1 MPDYTLTDTV
11 TGETISVTGD
21 SPPTPQDAEELF
33 QAYYERERTA
43 AGQALETA
51 KGVGRG
57 FANAFLSAG
66 EGLAELADAGTNA
79 IGLEDLIDSGEE
91 NDLVRAA
98 REGRAAIEESMGA
111 DAAYRDQWL
120 TKFGEG
126 VGSFASFFT
135 PTAAVRLA
143 GLAGKGIQASRAVQA
158 AELGAA
164 GTLAAGTGAGDQAQ
178 RIQAARDAGLDVSE
192 GQEDA
197 AIVGGTMVGLSELAT
212 PVRLLRRLRGL
223 EAGDQLPSGISQRL
237 RSALMSGTV
246 EGVQEVTASLLQ
258 DAVEKGVYN
267 EALEIGGGNLM
278 DDFTVGGAIGAG
290 ADLVLNAVA
299 GRRNKDAFKSSE
311 EAERKKREDLED
323 AQNQRQAN
331 LPKDLAEQARIDA
344 QSNLDVKAAAEARR
358 QAAGAEVDP
367 AQIAPPTG
375 RALTTKLKTPARIVN
390 ISDASGQTFQAEEKT
405 RIRNKGKP
413 TEQVTT
419 FVEVPGGGEVIT
431 SVNGVPQQTGL
442 QITTVAE
449 PTAGIQRRYP
459 KQPMLAYAQ
468 QIRQTMGDSFPSADN
483 SFTVNLP
490 QEFGGALGDT
500 TQLDETGGP
509 VFTVQDSSGQQFGI
523 PLNNSEDAFA
533 LAGFLND
540 EIINDN
546 VFSAGDAVISTSPEA
561 YDTDQAST
569 LQAYNFAVNHP
580 DSNTYTSVAV
590 DSAAETTQDRGF
602 DEVAD
607 VKTLV
612 ENRVGPSKMTA
623 SQRINAKRLRKGLP
637 VTNNFTIEEVR
648 SVLKEDQLYNLTDTR
663 VNGLPE
669 TETYNA
675 DLSKAGNPIIRSSA
689 GEVLQGRPL
698 TVLEKDAEIKA
709 NPKKKPPKLVKFK
722 TEADARVYANQLNNA
737 TGKAAVEKGVMR
749 NVDGNFQE
757 MQSLLEAKNITSK
770 VGSPEVKYLASR
782 ILGKKTIKSIN
793 DLSVAEARLL
803 YQRLRS
809 LPRFDKP
816 TKLPTFKLPKY
827 TGAQFRAAVQT
838 LQENPNAG
846 ELALADA
853 TGINIATKSGAES
866 MQELRK
872 DIAKQGVK
880 PVAPVETVVEQ
891 QQETLALPA
900 PSVDVDRLRSAIK
913 KVMTG
918 FGLKDVGLS
927 LDYAL
932 RTAVKDPLG
941 NLVYG
946 IRPRQGGDIDADV
959 IGGEAALARE
969 AKYQLVRSDQADPED
984 RAEAYYDPRINTIF
998 LSIDKAMQ
1006 GKTLTDAQVEAELLA
1021 LLDHEMIHAM
1031 RKLDLFTNKE
1041 WNLLSRAASKK
1052 IHPTKDRDGNPQT
1065 FLKWAQNNYNDL
1077 SPVDQVEESVAELV
1091 RRAREDSKLL
1101 QGKPRSLVERIA
1113 RFFRNMVS
1121 ALRGEQFN
1129 TFSEVIGGIGSGT
1142 IGGRQRGEIRTFA
1155 QTEKAASRTLAK
1167 PPPGTVITTGEEA
1180 ERDAAMQGQSVPDF
1194 SRRAVGAPQTE
1205 VRPEVADAY
1214 SKLQSGEFTRQQY
1227 DSVVLGTIEPY
1238 DFVPEPATTEE
1249 MFEALAVQSQKDKIN
1264 AEVPDGSRV
1273 GLRLDINA
1281 YKNFGTWVPTIH
1293 DQKGKSIS
1301 HMATASIKNADFTML
1316 RERAGRDP
1324 KNLQE
1329 DARSVME
1336 GKNKFPFAQIMGDF
1350 VNRDPEQTASLAEEF
1365 INSPDWVQ
1373 VGFDP
1378 RRHSY
1383 FYDRKTGEPVT
1394 FAEEVIQ
1401 VGPLVLAKNAT
1412 KNVLPSGEQFE
1423 TLFSRRAPTEAEM
1436 GINVR
1441 TDGDTN
1447 YAELI
1452 VSGQKK
1458 YETRDKDSLRPYV
1471 GKRIGIVETGSG
1483 PAKLV
1488 GYATVGEPIEVGEVE
1503 FADSR
1508 DQHLVP
1514 EGSKFDIKSGQS
1526 KFLYEMIDPEQLAQP
1541 IDASGTKG
1549 IVARNIS
1556 NLGGDNVRP
1565 QRGRDGRGRDQARSV
1580 APTEDQGASRTPL
1593 EGAPIRAGATGPD
1606 PAINAAAERYAETYG
1621 IPLARQSE
1629 YVRVDPERATRIAQA
1644 YEEMADDPTDPNVR
1658 DAYEDLARQT
1668 RNQYDALIDEGFE
1681 FDFYDSDTDPYD
1693 GNPYN
1698 AMRDL
1703 RSNKRMSVYGTYDGY
1718 GTLDDFYNDIGDP
1731 NRVMLRDTGLRWKD
1745 QLGREQIVTNNDLFR
1760 AVHDAFGHGIEGAGF
1775 RARGEENAW
1784 QAHAKL
1790 FTGPALQALTS
1801 ETRGQNSWLN
1811 YGPYGEQNQ
1820 GAGVLDTVFAD
1831 QKMGLMPEWTSRE
1844 GRDGFEE
1851 SPMFSRRAAEQGG
1864 IEGNVSTRYPT
1875 AARSKEDPLEDLL
1888 VNDYETFL
1896 ADGKVF
1902 GKNMEL
1908 IKDANLYPILQKSKD
1923 LRSDKQKAEA
1933 FVELV
1938 KNNLLNI
1945 YDRVPADT
1953 RNNSKVWYKG
1963 ANALVRR
1970 FAERHNLTMQQ
1981 AAAVAA
1987 NLSPQKDWYQNASL
2001 AERTID
2007 TFFDHAG
2014 QPFTPEMK
2022 ARAEEI
2028 FFHDGISAKGQARN
2042 REMLNLI
2049 GSSSLDQVLDK
2060 FNEPGQGEQLGAMWI
2075 RTFDQTYNDPSY
2087 RIVSP
2092 DGRLLDYA
2100 KNSDGSNSKVAWGSL
2115 TEIAKSI
2122 KALRET
2128 DIDTISASLGSAN
2141 KVRNFYNNIFDP
2153 DSDLGYVTID
2163 THAVAAGLL
2172 KPLGGSA
2179 FEVSH
2184 NFGTKGSSSSI
2195 TGLNGVYSI
2204 YEEAYRR
2211 AAKERGVLPREM
2223 QSITWEAV
2231 RGLFRPE
2238 YKSQNSNVEVVDNIW
2253 KQYNKK
2259 QITLDQAREAI
2270 YEHAGQIK
2278 PPDWERSDGGIPE
2291 GDQAATYERKL
2302 SDGGVP
2308 RPRPDSASRRRGRG
2322 DAAREVQ
2329 TEDVGLPFNLLDK
2342 YKRREVIGQS
2352 EVDRVVADNLQIAEN
2367 RPAGTVPRFNPGADR
2382 YAQAVA
2388 ADPDKGQEL
2397 SDSEMPAFS
2406 RSNAPE
2412 INPAAQAAIDN
2423 VVADLPTNTP
2433 GQTYLNVLDQ
2443 GPIAKWL
2450 TKAKQAA
2457 VNRYAQLENYQGML
2471 GNLLADSSS
2480 LAAALMADRSNAITA
2495 AALQYG
2501 VPVYTGGMTKIADFN
2516 HTNSRGETKKIRGL
2530 IDLMSMLYT
2539 KEHGSLEQMAQAYS
2553 IAKRSERLRAKGI
2566 AVPGTPADHAANI
2579 ATAESFLDENGNSI
2593 IKDWYDAWQDYN
2605 GYTVQFLKDT
2615 GVVDAETAEMW
2626 QDQSD
2631 YVPFYRQVEG
2641 ADTPNAPNIFGGLT
2655 ASADLKAIKGS
2666 EKEVNVPLLEAISMN
2681 LNAAISMGMK
2691 NVAQQ
2696 RIVRDMRNIGLA
2708 REVKPGQNTTGEAVV
2723 TFKVNGNR
2731 RKFIVD
2737 DPLIYESLTVEP
2749 AGGVEREVSKILGF
2763 PSRFLRE
2770 MVTREPGFV
2779 IANMLRDS
2787 LSAFVTS
2794 GSSFVPIADTIAGY
2808 AEGMEKLE
2816 RTGVVGGYDYKNDPE
2831 NIGEYAG
2838 KILQKRNKNV
2848 DQRGLL
2854 SKFFIGGWD
2863 LLGQA
2868 TTRSDAATRNAVY
2881 NDVLARTG
2889 NEAEASYQA
2898 MEVLN
2903 FGRRGSSPVMRLVTA
2918 TIPFLNAR
2926 IQGLDVLARAGTGK
2940 SSANR
2945 DLSRS
2950 QAAMSFIAR
2959 GSLIA
2964 ASTAIYYTMVSDDEQ
2979 YKEQTE
2985 EIKDNYWLIPTP
2997 SGVPVRI
3004 PIPFE
3009 VGLIFKTL
3017 PERIIDSYNEGT
3029 TAREAQQSIGRA
3041 VFGTLG
3047 VQPPQAVTPIM
3058 EAYMNY
3064 DLYTGRPVTPVFI
3077 DSSLPPELQE
3087 LASTTEVAKNMAKVL
3102 GISPIKLDHLMK
3114 GYGGTIGS
3122 YILGMADYG
3131 LRDSFL
3137 QGDNRAVLAGTDV
3150 SQYPIIRRFF
3160 ASEFGGG
3167 NKEDFYEMWD
3177 YIKRTENAAKLLQD
3191 QGRFDELESFLV
3203 NKKQFIGL
3211 RKQLQPTASA
3221 LADLRKQ
3228 RRTLLKSD
3236 LTADQK
3242 QEQMRFINTQEQYY
3256 LSIVPQLE
3264 RYIELPTATETI
3276 ANRISNLF

>member
-43 AGQALETA
+43 SGQAFETA

-79 IGLEDLIDSGEE
+79 VGLEDLIDSGEE

-158 AELGAA
+158 GELGAA
-164 GTLAAGTGAGDQAQ
+164 GILAAGTGAGDQAQ

-267 EALEIGGGNLM
+267 EALEVGGGNLM
-278 DDFTVGGAIGAG
+278 DDFTVGGAVGAG

-358 QAAGAEVDP
+358 QAAGAEIDP

-500 TQLDETGGP
+500 TQLDETGAP

-569 LQAYNFAVNHP
+569 LQSYNFAVNHP

-669 TETYNA
+669 TETYKA

-782 ILGKKTIKSIN
+782 ILGKKTIKSVN

-827 TGAQFRAAVQT
+827 TGAQFRAAVQA
-838 LQENPNAG
+838 LQESPDAG
-846 ELALADA
+846 EIVLANA

-872 DIAKQGVK
+872 DIAKQGVE
-880 PVAPVETVVEQ
+880 PVAPVESVVEQ

-932 RTAVKDPLG
+932 RTAVKDPDG

-969 AKYQLVRSDQADPED
+969 AKTQLVRSDQADPED

-1052 IHPTKDRDGNPQT
+1052 IHPTKDRDGKPQT
-1065 FLKWAQNNYNDL
+1065 FLKWAQNNYDDL
-1077 SPVDQVEESVAELV
+1077 SPVDQAEESVAELV

-1155 QTEKAASRTLAK
+1155 QTEKVVSRTLAK

-1180 ERDAAMQGQSVPDF
+1180 ERAAQAGQTIADFEESEIADNAQDVKAAEEVNF
-1194 SRRAVGAPQTE
+1194 SRRPKPMKEPVNVVKAYKLFNYKDGQIYPLFVEGATPIPTGEWIKATDPRTE
-1205 VRPEVADAY
+1205 GAKGFFMGANG
-1214 SKLQSGEFTRQQY
+1214 K
-1227 DSVVLGTIEPY
+1227 PY
-1238 DFVPEPATTEE
+1238 VKATTGGRVNVSPEE
-1249 MFEALAVQSQKDKIN
+1249 AQRLADLGVIKNPDVKAIQGVAFRPGFHSGDLPMAPHIGGKTSKKLSRPDFRKDDQVWAEIEVPADFDWQTIANANARTKANGELDVTTADITDQMPENGYYRYKTNPNMFENWMISGGIKVTKILTDK
-1264 AEVPDGSRV
+1264 ESR
-1273 GLRLDINA
+1273 A
-1281 YKNFGTWVPTIH
+1281 
-1293 DQKGKSIS
+1293 IS
-1301 HMATASIKNADFTML
+1301 EA
-1316 RERAGRDP
+1316 AGVSD
-1324 KNLQE
+1324 L
-1329 DARSVME
+1329 
-1336 GKNKFPFAQIMGDF
+1336 
-1350 VNRDPEQTASLAEEF
+1350 
-1365 INSPDWVQ
+1365 
-1373 VGFDP
+1373 P
-1378 RRHSY
+1378 RREGY
-1383 FYDRKTGEPVT
+1383 VDPVERDFGESP
-1394 FAEEVIQ
+1394 A
-1401 VGPLVLAKNAT
+1401 
-1412 KNVLPSGEQFE
+1412 
-1423 TLFSRRAPTEAEM
+1423 FS
-1436 GINVR
+1436 
-1441 TDGDTN
+1441 
-1447 YAELI
+1447 
-1452 VSGQKK
+1452 
-1458 YETRDKDSLRPYV
+1458 
-1471 GKRIGIVETGSG
+1471 
-1483 PAKLV
+1483 
-1488 GYATVGEPIEVGEVE
+1488 
-1503 FADSR
+1503 
-1508 DQHLVP
+1508 
-1514 EGSKFDIKSGQS
+1514 
-1526 KFLYEMIDPEQLAQP
+1526 
-1541 IDASGTKG
+1541 
-1549 IVARNIS
+1549 RNIS
-1556 NLGGDNVRP
+1556 SLGGDNVRS
-1565 QRGRDGRGRDQARSV
+1565 QRGRDGRGRDQARGV

-1606 PAINAAAERYAETYG
+1606 PAVNAAAERYAETYG

-1703 RSNKRMSVYGTYDGY
+1703 RGNKRMSVYGTYDGY

-1745 QLGREQIVTNNDLFR
+1745 QLGRKQIVTNNDLFR

-2042 REMLNLI
+2042 REMLTLI

-2075 RTFDQTYNDPSY
+2075 RTFDQTYNDSSY

-2128 DIDTISASLGSAN
+2128 DIDAISASLGSAN

-2211 AAKERGVLPREM
+2211 AANERGVLPREM

-2238 YKSQNSNVEVVDNIW
+2238 YKSQNSNVEVVDSIW

-2322 DAAREVQ
+2322 DAARPIP

-2342 YKRREVIGQS
+2342 YKRKEVIGQS

-2367 RPAGTVPRFNPGADR
+2367 RPAGTVPRFNPGADP

-2406 RSNAPE
+2406 RSNSPQV
-2412 INPAAQAAIDN
+2412 NPAAQAAIDN

-2480 LAAALMADRSNAITA
+2480 LAAALNADRANAITA

-2516 HTNSRGETKKIRGL
+2516 HINSRGETRKIGGL

-2593 IKDWYDAWQDYN
+2593 VKDWYDAWQDYN

-2731 RKFIVD
+2731 RKFIID

-2794 GSSFVPIADTIAGY
+2794 GSSFVPIVDTVFGY

-2838 KILQKRNKNV
+2838 KILQTRNKNV

-2854 SKFFIGGWD
+2854 SKLFIGGWD
-2863 LLGQA
+2863 FLGQA

-2985 EIKDNYWLIPTP
+2985 EVKDNYWLIPTP

-3047 VQPPQAVTPIM
+3047 VQPPQAITPIM

-3122 YILGMADYG
+3122 YFLGAVDYG
-3131 LRDSFL
+3131 LRGTTL

-3150 SQYPIIRRFF
+3150 SQYPVIRRFF

-3276 ANRISNLF
+3276 ANRISNLL

>member
-43 AGQALETA
+43 SGQAFETA

-79 IGLEDLIDSGEE
+79 VGLEDLIDSGEE

-158 AELGAA
+158 GELGAA
-164 GTLAAGTGAGDQAQ
+164 GILAAGTGAGDQAQ

-267 EALEIGGGNLM
+267 EALEVGGGNLM
-278 DDFTVGGAIGAG
+278 DDFTVGGAVGAG

-299 GRRNKDAFKSSE
+299 GRRNNEAFKSSE
-311 EAERKKREDLED
+311 QAERKKREDLED
-323 AQNQRQAN
+323 AQSQRQAN

-358 QAAGAEVDP
+358 QAAGADVDP

-375 RALTTKLKTPARIVN
+375 TALTTKLKTPARIVN

-500 TQLDETGGP
+500 TQLDEAGAP

-569 LQAYNFAVNHP
+569 LQSYNFAVNHP

-669 TETYNA
+669 TETYKA
-675 DLSKAGNPIIRSSA
+675 DLSKAGNPIVRSSA

-782 ILGKKTIKSIN
+782 ILGKKTIKSVN
-793 DLSVAEARLL
+793 DLSVAESRLL

-827 TGAQFRAAVQT
+827 TGAQFRAAVQA
-838 LQENPNAG
+838 LQESPDAG
-846 ELALADA
+846 EIVLANA

-872 DIAKQGVK
+872 DIAKQGVE

-969 AKYQLVRSDQADPED
+969 AKTQLVRDDQADPED

-1052 IHPTKDRDGNPQT
+1052 IHPTKDRDGKPQT
-1065 FLKWAQNNYNDL
+1065 FLKWAQNNYDDL

-1142 IGGRQRGEIRTFA
+1142 IGGRQRGEIRTFD
-1155 QTEKAASRTLAK
+1155 QTEKAVSRTLAK

-1180 ERDAAMQGQSVPDF
+1180 ERAAQAGQTIADFEEGEVVSFARKPKENKLNEFESEETIDTEPVQPPQKTIKAYKLFRIKGGDTSKLYPLFVNANTPVETGQWIAAEVGPLTDKGKVKSKIGQLAFRPGWHAGDLPQATHIGEGGTPGKPEFRPKDQVWAEVEFPADINWQEEANKRAKRNKQGEIIARTAQITDTIPEGGFYRYKTNPNMTGNWLIGGSMKVNRVLGDSEVAAIDQAAGVSDLPRRFPDESPVAFSRGPLTPMGEAERLGMTNTDLLPTSEELEQMKNNTYKPEKKRTLADAAQLLQDRWEAATGRTEPFEYTEENIGILSDMLATEAIVALEKDGNAIGWYDRKIKAAKEVMKTVEPRIMQSPETEAVFDFVLAVTSNGQAVVDNFAMATEMFRFYMDKGRLPSNKKEFDKGGERNNAMLEAFSFHNAYEKSGQNMRVADFLDADFTVNELKDMAKSFNDEVGFDAITVPGAEGVDVQVKGSYILGPKIGQGFYQNIRGNYDPLTMDIWWMRMWNRAVGRPFAAPPDLAKARSELIPMIDKVGGLPRTIIKDALDGSDQPYKEIIQDPYLFDEFIKSVERRYQRYFKDYKKEYGVNHVKPEIFKKTGTFVKNLKKQLQATPKSGSERQYMREVTAAARERLSEAGYDITTADFQALMWYPEKQLFRALGVQPGRGSDNDYLDAAEILAEKEGVPRGQVEKALRDADRRRAVDGEPSARRQDGSVRQEDSGFDAEESPAF
-1194 SRRAVGAPQTE
+1194 SRR
-1205 VRPEVADAY
+1205 
-1214 SKLQSGEFTRQQY
+1214 
-1227 DSVVLGTIEPY
+1227 
-1238 DFVPEPATTEE
+1238 
-1249 MFEALAVQSQKDKIN
+1249 
-1264 AEVPDGSRV
+1264 
-1273 GLRLDINA
+1273 
-1281 YKNFGTWVPTIH
+1281 
-1293 DQKGKSIS
+1293 
-1301 HMATASIKNADFTML
+1301 
-1316 RERAGRDP
+1316 P
-1324 KNLQE
+1324 K
-1329 DARSVME
+1329 
-1336 GKNKFPFAQIMGDF
+1336 
-1350 VNRDPEQTASLAEEF
+1350 
-1365 INSPDWVQ
+1365 
-1373 VGFDP
+1373 
-1378 RRHSY
+1378 
-1383 FYDRKTGEPVT
+1383 
-1394 FAEEVIQ
+1394 
-1401 VGPLVLAKNAT
+1401 
-1412 KNVLPSGEQFE
+1412 
-1423 TLFSRRAPTEAEM
+1423 
-1436 GINVR
+1436 
-1441 TDGDTN
+1441 
-1447 YAELI
+1447 
-1452 VSGQKK
+1452 
-1458 YETRDKDSLRPYV
+1458 
-1471 GKRIGIVETGSG
+1471 
-1483 PAKLV
+1483 
-1488 GYATVGEPIEVGEVE
+1488 
-1503 FADSR
+1503 
-1508 DQHLVP
+1508 
-1514 EGSKFDIKSGQS
+1514 
-1526 KFLYEMIDPEQLAQP
+1526 
-1541 IDASGTKG
+1541 
-1549 IVARNIS
+1549 
-1556 NLGGDNVRP
+1556 
-1565 QRGRDGRGRDQARSV
+1565 
-1580 APTEDQGASRTPL
+1580 
-1593 EGAPIRAGATGPD
+1593 
-1606 PAINAAAERYAETYG
+1606 
-1621 IPLARQSE
+1621 
-1629 YVRVDPERATRIAQA
+1629 
-1644 YEEMADDPTDPNVR
+1644 
-1658 DAYEDLARQT
+1658 DLA
-1668 RNQYDALIDEGFE
+1668 
-1681 FDFYDSDTDPYD
+1681 
-1693 GNPYN
+1693 
-1698 AMRDL
+1698 
-1703 RSNKRMSVYGTYDGY
+1703 
-1718 GTLDDFYNDIGDP
+1718 
-1731 NRVMLRDTGLRWKD
+1731 
-1745 QLGREQIVTNNDLFR
+1745 
-1760 AVHDAFGHGIEGAGF
+1760 
-1775 RARGEENAW
+1775 
-1784 QAHAKL
+1784 
-1790 FTGPALQALTS
+1790 S
-1801 ETRGQNSWLN
+1801 ES
-1811 YGPYGEQNQ
+1811 
-1820 GAGVLDTVFAD
+1820 
-1831 QKMGLMPEWTSRE
+1831 
-1844 GRDGFEE
+1844 
-1851 SPMFSRRAAEQGG
+1851 
-1864 IEGNVSTRYPT
+1864 
-1875 AARSKEDPLEDLL
+1875 
-1888 VNDYETFL
+1888 
-1896 ADGKVF
+1896 
-1902 GKNMEL
+1902 
-1908 IKDANLYPILQKSKD
+1908 
-1923 LRSDKQKAEA
+1923 
-1933 FVELV
+1933 
-1938 KNNLLNI
+1938 
-1945 YDRVPADT
+1945 
-1953 RNNSKVWYKG
+1953 
-1963 ANALVRR
+1963 
-1970 FAERHNLTMQQ
+1970 
-1981 AAAVAA
+1981 
-1987 NLSPQKDWYQNASL
+1987 
-2001 AERTID
+2001 
-2007 TFFDHAG
+2007 
-2014 QPFTPEMK
+2014 
-2022 ARAEEI
+2022 
-2028 FFHDGISAKGQARN
+2028 
-2042 REMLNLI
+2042 
-2049 GSSSLDQVLDK
+2049 
-2060 FNEPGQGEQLGAMWI
+2060 
-2075 RTFDQTYNDPSY
+2075 
-2087 RIVSP
+2087 
-2092 DGRLLDYA
+2092 
-2100 KNSDGSNSKVAWGSL
+2100 
-2115 TEIAKSI
+2115 
-2122 KALRET
+2122 
-2128 DIDTISASLGSAN
+2128 
-2141 KVRNFYNNIFDP
+2141 
-2153 DSDLGYVTID
+2153 
-2163 THAVAAGLL
+2163 
-2172 KPLGGSA
+2172 
-2179 FEVSH
+2179 
-2184 NFGTKGSSSSI
+2184 
-2195 TGLNGVYSI
+2195 
-2204 YEEAYRR
+2204 
-2211 AAKERGVLPREM
+2211 
-2223 QSITWEAV
+2223 
-2231 RGLFRPE
+2231 
-2238 YKSQNSNVEVVDNIW
+2238 
-2253 KQYNKK
+2253 
-2259 QITLDQAREAI
+2259 
-2270 YEHAGQIK
+2270 
-2278 PPDWERSDGGIPE
+2278 
-2291 GDQAATYERKL
+2291 
-2302 SDGGVP
+2302 
-2308 RPRPDSASRRRGRG
+2308 
-2322 DAAREVQ
+2322 
-2329 TEDVGLPFNLLDK
+2329 
-2342 YKRREVIGQS
+2342 IGQS
-2352 EVDRVVADNLQIAEN
+2352 EVDRVVAENLEVAEN
-2367 RPAGTVPRFNPGADR
+2367 RPAGTVPRFNPGADP
-2382 YAQAVA
+2382 YAQAIA
-2388 ADPDKGQEL
+2388 ANPDKGQEVPA
-2397 SDSEMPAFS
+2397 SEMPAFS
-2406 RSNAPE
+2406 RSNAPA
-2412 INPAAQAAIDN
+2412 INPVAQAAIDN

-2480 LAAALMADRSNAITA
+2480 LAAALNADRANAITA

-2516 HTNSRGETKKIRGL
+2516 HINSRGETRKIGGL

-2731 RKFIVD
+2731 RKFIID

-2749 AGGVEREVSKILGF
+2749 AGGVEREVAKILGF
-2763 PSRFLRE
+2763 PSRLLRE

-2838 KILQKRNKNV
+2838 KILQTRNKNV
-2848 DQRGLL
+2848 DQRGLFAL
-2854 SKFFIGGWD
+2854 TFGRAWD
-2863 LLGQA
+2863 FLGQA

-2985 EIKDNYWLIPTP
+2985 EVKDNYWIIPTP

-3029 TAREAQQSIGRA
+3029 TAREAQQSLGRA

-3047 VQPPQAVTPIM
+3047 VQPPQAITPIM

-3077 DSSLPPELQE
+3077 DASLPSELQE

-3122 YILGMADYG
+3122 YLLGAVDYG
-3131 LRDSFL
+3131 LRGTTL

-3150 SQYPIIRRFF
+3150 SQYPVIRRFF

>member
-1 MPDYTLTDTV
+1 MPNYRIENNE
-11 TGETISVTGD
+11 TGEFLDISGPQ
-21 SPPTPQDAEELF
+21 PPTQEVADEIF
-33 QAYYERERTA
+33 QRYYESKRTA
-43 AGQALETA
+43 SGQAFETA

-79 IGLEDLIDSGEE
+79 VGLEDLIDSGEE

-111 DAAYRDQWL
+111 DIAYRDQWL

-135 PTAAVRLA
+135 PTAAARLA

-158 AELGAA
+158 GELGAA
-164 GTLAAGTGAGDQAQ
+164 GILAAGTGAGDQAQ

-197 AIVGGTMVGLSELAT
+197 AIVGGTIVGLSELAT

-267 EALEIGGGNLM
+267 EALEVGGGNLM

-390 ISDASGQTFQAEEKT
+390 VSDASGQTFQAEEKT

-500 TQLDETGGP
+500 TQLDEAGTP

-569 LQAYNFAVNHP
+569 LQSYNFAVNHP

-669 TETYNA
+669 TGTYKA
-675 DLSKAGNPIIRSSA
+675 DLSKAGNPIVRSSA

-757 MQSLLEAKNITSK
+757 MQALLEAKNITSK
-770 VGSPEVKYLASR
+770 VGSPEIKYLASR

-827 TGAQFRAAVQT
+827 TGAQFRAAVQA

-846 ELALADA
+846 ELALAEA
-853 TGINIATKSGAES
+853 TGINAATKSGAES

-872 DIAKQGVK
+872 DIAKQGVE
-880 PVAPVETVVEQ
+880 PVASVEPVVEQ

-932 RTAVKDPLG
+932 RTAVKDPDG

-969 AKYQLVRSDQADPED
+969 AKTQLVRSDQADPED
-984 RAEAYYDPRINTIF
+984 RAEAYYDQTINTIF

-1065 FLKWAQNNYNDL
+1065 FLKWAQNNYDDL

-1155 QTEKAASRTLAK
+1155 QTEKAVSRTLAK

-1180 ERDAAMQGQSVPDF
+1180 ERAAQAGQTIADF
-1194 SRRAVGAPQTE
+1194 EEGEVVSFARKPKENKLNEFESEETIDTETVQPPQKTIK
-1205 VRPEVADAY
+1205 AY
-1214 SKLQSGEFTRQQY
+1214 KLFRIKGGDTSKLY
-1227 DSVVLGTIEPY
+1227 PL
-1238 DFVPEPATTEE
+1238 
-1249 MFEALAVQSQKDKIN
+1249 
-1264 AEVPDGSRV
+1264 
-1273 GLRLDINA
+1273 
-1281 YKNFGTWVPTIH
+1281 
-1293 DQKGKSIS
+1293 
-1301 HMATASIKNADFTML
+1301 
-1316 RERAGRDP
+1316 
-1324 KNLQE
+1324 
-1329 DARSVME
+1329 
-1336 GKNKFPFAQIMGDF
+1336 F
-1350 VNRDPEQTASLAEEF
+1350 VNANTPVETGQWIAAE
-1365 INSPDWVQ
+1365 
-1373 VGFDP
+1373 
-1378 RRHSY
+1378 
-1383 FYDRKTGEPVT
+1383 
-1394 FAEEVIQ
+1394 
-1401 VGPLVLAKNAT
+1401 VGPLTDKGKVKSKIGQLAFRPGWHAGDLPQATHIGEGGTPGKPEFRPKDQVWAEVEFPADINWQEEANKRAKRNKQGEIIARTAQITDTIPEGGFYRYKTNPNMTGNWLIGGSMKVNRVLGDSEVAAIDQAAG
-1412 KNVLPSGEQFE
+1412 VSDLPRRFPDESPVA
-1423 TLFSRRAPTEAEM
+1423 FSRAPIEAEM

-1488 GYATVGEPIEVGEVE
+1488 GYATVGDPIEVGEAE

-1514 EGSKFDIKSGQS
+1514 EGSKFDIKPGQS

-1556 NLGGDNVRP
+1556 QLGDEAAPATDPDFAESPTFSRGPLTPMGEAERLGMTNTDLLPTSEELEQMKNNTYKPEKKRTLADAAQFLQDRWEAATGRTEPFEYTEENIGILSDMLATEAIVALEKDGNAIGWYDRKIKAAKEVMKTVEPRIMQSPETEAVFDFVLAVTSNGQAVVDNFAMATEMFRFYMDKGRLPSNKKEFDKGGERNNAMLEAFSFHNAYEKSGQNMRVADFLDADFTVNELKDMAKSFNDEVGFEAITVPGAEGVDVQVKGSYILGPKIGQGFYQNIRGNYDPLTMDIWWMRMWNRAVGRPFAAPPDLAKARSELIPIIDKVSGLPRTIIKDALDGSDQPYKEIIQDPYLFDEFIKSVERRYQRYFKNYKKEYGVNHVKPEIFKKTGTFVKNLKKQLQATPKSGSERQYMREVTAAARERLSEAGYDITTADFQALMWYPEKQLFRVLGVQP
-1565 QRGRDGRGRDQARSV
+1565 GRGSDN
-1580 APTEDQGASRTPL
+1580 DYL
-1593 EGAPIRAGATGPD
+1593 D
-1606 PAINAAAERYAETYG
+1606 AAEILAEKEG
-1621 IPLARQSE
+1621 VPRGQVEKAL
-1629 YVRVDPERATRIAQA
+1629 
-1644 YEEMADDPTDPNVR
+1644 R
-1658 DAYEDLARQT
+1658 DAD
-1668 RNQYDALIDEGFE
+1668 
-1681 FDFYDSDTDPYD
+1681 
-1693 GNPYN
+1693 
-1698 AMRDL
+1698 
-1703 RSNKRMSVYGTYDGY
+1703 KR
-1718 GTLDDFYNDIGDP
+1718 
-1731 NRVMLRDTGLRWKD
+1731 
-1745 QLGREQIVTNNDLFR
+1745 R
-1760 AVHDAFGHGIEGAGF
+1760 AVDGEPSARRQDGSVRQEDSGFDA
-1775 RARGEENAW
+1775 
-1784 QAHAKL
+1784 
-1790 FTGPALQALTS
+1790 
-1801 ETRGQNSWLN
+1801 
-1811 YGPYGEQNQ
+1811 
-1820 GAGVLDTVFAD
+1820 
-1831 QKMGLMPEWTSRE
+1831 
-1844 GRDGFEE
+1844 EE
-1851 SPMFSRRAAEQGG
+1851 SPAFSRR
-1864 IEGNVSTRYPT
+1864 P
-1875 AARSKEDPLEDLL
+1875 
-1888 VNDYETFL
+1888 
-1896 ADGKVF
+1896 
-1902 GKNMEL
+1902 
-1908 IKDANLYPILQKSKD
+1908 KD
-1923 LRSDKQKAEA
+1923 L
-1933 FVELV
+1933 
-1938 KNNLLNI
+1938 
-1945 YDRVPADT
+1945 
-1953 RNNSKVWYKG
+1953 
-1963 ANALVRR
+1963 
-1970 FAERHNLTMQQ
+1970 
-1981 AAAVAA
+1981 
-1987 NLSPQKDWYQNASL
+1987 AS
-2001 AERTID
+2001 E
-2007 TFFDHAG
+2007 
-2014 QPFTPEMK
+2014 
-2022 ARAEEI
+2022 
-2028 FFHDGISAKGQARN
+2028 S
-2042 REMLNLI
+2042 
-2049 GSSSLDQVLDK
+2049 
-2060 FNEPGQGEQLGAMWI
+2060 
-2075 RTFDQTYNDPSY
+2075 
-2087 RIVSP
+2087 
-2092 DGRLLDYA
+2092 
-2100 KNSDGSNSKVAWGSL
+2100 
-2115 TEIAKSI
+2115 
-2122 KALRET
+2122 
-2128 DIDTISASLGSAN
+2128 
-2141 KVRNFYNNIFDP
+2141 
-2153 DSDLGYVTID
+2153 
-2163 THAVAAGLL
+2163 
-2172 KPLGGSA
+2172 
-2179 FEVSH
+2179 
-2184 NFGTKGSSSSI
+2184 
-2195 TGLNGVYSI
+2195 
-2204 YEEAYRR
+2204 
-2211 AAKERGVLPREM
+2211 
-2223 QSITWEAV
+2223 
-2231 RGLFRPE
+2231 
-2238 YKSQNSNVEVVDNIW
+2238 
-2253 KQYNKK
+2253 
-2259 QITLDQAREAI
+2259 
-2270 YEHAGQIK
+2270 
-2278 PPDWERSDGGIPE
+2278 
-2291 GDQAATYERKL
+2291 
-2302 SDGGVP
+2302 
-2308 RPRPDSASRRRGRG
+2308 
-2322 DAAREVQ
+2322 
-2329 TEDVGLPFNLLDK
+2329 
-2342 YKRREVIGQS
+2342 IGQS
-2352 EVDRVVADNLQIAEN
+2352 EVDRVVADNLEVAEN
-2367 RPAGTVPRFNPGADR
+2367 RPAGTVPRFNPGADP

-2388 ADPDKGQEL
+2388 ANPDKGQEVPA
-2397 SDSEMPAFS
+2397 SEMPAFS

-2412 INPAAQAAIDN
+2412 INPIAQAAIDN

-2480 LAAALMADRSNAITA
+2480 LAAALNADRANAITA

-2516 HTNSRGETKKIRGL
+2516 HINSRGETRKIGGL

-2696 RIVRDMRNIGLA
+2696 RIIRDMRNIGLA

-2731 RKFIVD
+2731 RKFIID

-2749 AGGVEREVSKILGF
+2749 AGGVEREVAKILGF
-2763 PSRFLRE
+2763 PSRLLRE

-2794 GSSFVPIADTIAGY
+2794 GSSFVPIVDTVFGY

-2838 KILQKRNKNV
+2838 KILQTRNKNV
-2848 DQRGLL
+2848 DQRGLFAL
-2854 SKFFIGGWD
+2854 TFGRAWD
-2863 LLGQA
+2863 FLGQA

-2985 EIKDNYWLIPTP
+2985 EVKDNYWLIPTP

-3029 TAREAQQSIGRA
+3029 TAREAQQSLGRA

-3047 VQPPQAVTPIM
+3047 VQPPQAITPIM

-3077 DSSLPPELQE
+3077 DSSLPSELQE
-3087 LASTTEVAKNMAKVL
+3087 LASTTEVSKNMAKVL

-3122 YILGMADYG
+3122 YLLGAVDYG
-3131 LRDSFL
+3131 SRSTTL

-3160 ASEFGGG
+3160 ASEFGAG

>member
-197 AIVGGTMVGLSELAT
+197 AIVGGTIVGLSELAT

-267 EALEIGGGNLM
+267 EALEVGGGNLM
-278 DDFTVGGAIGAG
+278 DDFTIGGAIGAG

-331 LPKDLAEQARIDA
+331 LPKDLAEQADIDA

-500 TQLDETGGP
+500 TQLDEAGAP

-669 TETYNA
+669 TETYKA

-782 ILGKKTIKSIN
+782 ILGKKTVKSVN

-827 TGAQFRAAVQT
+827 TGAQFRAAVQA

-853 TGINIATKSGAES
+853 TGINAATKSGAES

-880 PVAPVETVVEQ
+880 PVAPVEPVVEQ

-969 AKYQLVRSDQADPED
+969 AKIQLVRSDQADPED

-1065 FLKWAQNNYNDL
+1065 FLKWAQNNYDDL

-1142 IGGRQRGEIRTFA
+1142 IGGRQRGEIRTLA
-1155 QTEKAASRTLAK
+1155 QTEKDVSRTLAK

-1329 DARSVME
+1329 DARAVME

-1365 INSPDWVQ
+1365 INSPDWIQ

-1401 VGPLVLAKNAT
+1401 VGPLVLAKSAT

-1447 YAELI
+1447 YADLI

-1488 GYATVGEPIEVGEVE
+1488 GYATVGEPIEVGEAE

-1514 EGSKFDIKSGQS
+1514 EGSKFDIKPGQS

-1556 NLGGDNVRP
+1556 
-1565 QRGRDGRGRDQARSV
+1565 
-1580 APTEDQGASRTPL
+1580 
-1593 EGAPIRAGATGPD
+1593 
-1606 PAINAAAERYAETYG
+1606 
-1621 IPLARQSE
+1621 
-1629 YVRVDPERATRIAQA
+1629 
-1644 YEEMADDPTDPNVR
+1644 
-1658 DAYEDLARQT
+1658 
-1668 RNQYDALIDEGFE
+1668 
-1681 FDFYDSDTDPYD
+1681 
-1693 GNPYN
+1693 
-1698 AMRDL
+1698 
-1703 RSNKRMSVYGTYDGY
+1703 
-1718 GTLDDFYNDIGDP
+1718 
-1731 NRVMLRDTGLRWKD
+1731 
-1745 QLGREQIVTNNDLFR
+1745 QLGDE
-1760 AVHDAFGHGIEGAGF
+1760 AVPTVD
-1775 RARGEENAW
+1775 EE
-1784 QAHAKL
+1784 L
-1790 FTGPALQALTS
+1790 
-1801 ETRGQNSWLN
+1801 
-1811 YGPYGEQNQ
+1811 
-1820 GAGVLDTVFAD
+1820 
-1831 QKMGLMPEWTSRE
+1831 
-1844 GRDGFEE
+1844 
-1851 SPMFSRRAAEQGG
+1851 PMFSRRAPEQSG

-1875 AARSKEDPLEDLL
+1875 GAKSTEDPLDDLL
-1888 VNDYETFL
+1888 VNDYQTFVN
-1896 ADGKVF
+1896 DKIVF
-1902 GKNMEL
+1902 KKNMAL
-1908 IKDANLYPILQKSKD
+1908 IKDSNLYPILQKASN
-1923 LRSDKQKAEA
+1923 LRTDEQKAEA

-1938 KNNLLNI
+1938 KGNLLNLF
-1945 YDRVPADT
+1945 DRVPPDT
-1953 RNNSKVWYKG
+1953 RQNSKLWYKG

-1970 FAERHNLTMQQ
+1970 FADRHGLSMEQ
-1981 AAAVAA
+1981 ASAVAA

-2007 TFFDHAG
+2007 IYFNNAN
-2014 QPFTPEMK
+2014 QPFTQEMK
-2022 ARAEEI
+2022 DRAEEL
-2028 FFHDGISAKGQARN
+2028 FFHKGISAEAQAEN
-2042 REMLNLI
+2042 RVRLELI
-2049 GSSSLDQVLDK
+2049 GSSTLSEILRK
-2060 FNEPGQGEQLGAMWI
+2060 FNEPGLSDTLAAMWI
-2075 RTFDQTYNDPSY
+2075 RTFDQTYHDPSY

-2100 KNSDGSNSKVAWGSL
+2100 KNADGSNSKVAWGSL
-2115 TEIAKSI
+2115 VEIAKGI
-2122 KALRET
+2122 RALQDA
-2128 DIDTISASLGSAN
+2128 DIDTISASLGGAN

-2153 DSDLGYVTID
+2153 DSDLGFVTID

-2184 NFGTKGSSSSI
+2184 NFGTKGSSSKI
-2195 TGLNGVYSI
+2195 TGLNGVYSL

-2211 AAKERGVLPREM
+2211 AANERGVLPREM

-2238 YKSQNSNVEVVDNIW
+2238 YKSQKSNVKVVDNIW

-2259 QITLDQAREAI
+2259 LITLDQAREAV
-2270 YEHAGQIK
+2270 YEHAQDIN
-2278 PPDWERSDGGIPE
+2278 PPDWERSSGGIPE
-2291 GDQAATYERKL
+2291 GDEASTYEKKL
-2302 SDGGVP
+2302 PDSGVS
-2308 RPRPDSASRRRGRG
+2308 RPRSESATGRGRGG
-2322 DAAREVQ
+2322 DAARPIP

-2367 RPAGTVPRFNPGADR
+2367 RPAGTVPRFNPGADP

-2443 GPIAKWL
+2443 GPIAKRL
-2450 TKAKQAA
+2450 AKLKQGY

-2480 LAAALMADRSNAITA
+2480 LAAALMADRSSAITA

-2516 HTNSRGETKKIRGL
+2516 HTNSRGETRKIRGL

-2593 IKDWYDAWQDYN
+2593 VKDWYDAWQDYN

-2696 RIVRDMRNIGLA
+2696 RIIRDMRNIGLA

-2749 AGGVEREVSKILGF
+2749 AGGVEREVAKILGF

-2854 SKFFIGGWD
+2854 SKFFIGAWD

-3047 VQPPQAVTPIM
+3047 VQFPQAVTPIM

-3077 DSSLPPELQE
+3077 ESSLPPELQE

-3131 LRDSFL
+3131 LRGSFL

-3160 ASEFGGG
+3160 ASEFGAG

-3276 ANRISNLF
+3276 ANRISNLL

>member
-43 AGQALETA
+43 SGQAFETA

-79 IGLEDLIDSGEE
+79 VGLEDLIDSGEE

-158 AELGAA
+158 GELGAA
-164 GTLAAGTGAGDQAQ
+164 GILAAGTGAGDQAQ

-267 EALEIGGGNLM
+267 EALEVGGGNLM
-278 DDFTVGGAIGAG
+278 DDFTVGGAVGAG

-299 GRRNKDAFKSSE
+299 GRRNNEAFKSSE
-311 EAERKKREDLED
+311 QAERKKREDLED
-323 AQNQRQAN
+323 AQSQRQAN

-358 QAAGAEVDP
+358 QAAGADVDP

-375 RALTTKLKTPARIVN
+375 TALTTKLKTPARIVN

-500 TQLDETGGP
+500 TQLDEAGAP

-569 LQAYNFAVNHP
+569 LQSYNFAVNHP

-669 TETYNA
+669 TETYKA
-675 DLSKAGNPIIRSSA
+675 DLSKAGNPIVRSSA

-782 ILGKKTIKSIN
+782 ILGKKTIKSVN
-793 DLSVAEARLL
+793 DLSVAESRLL

-827 TGAQFRAAVQT
+827 TGAQFRAAVQA
-838 LQENPNAG
+838 LQESPDAG
-846 ELALADA
+846 EIVLANA

-872 DIAKQGVK
+872 DIAKQGVE

-969 AKYQLVRSDQADPED
+969 AKTQLVRDDQADPED

-1052 IHPTKDRDGNPQT
+1052 IHPTKDRDGKPQT
-1065 FLKWAQNNYNDL
+1065 FLKWAQNNYDDL

-1142 IGGRQRGEIRTFA
+1142 IGGRQRGEIRTFD

-1180 ERDAAMQGQSVPDF
+1180 ERAAQAGQTIADFEEGEVVSFARKPKENKLNEFESEETIDTEPVQPPQKTIKAYKLFRIKGGDTSKLYPLFVNANTPVETGQWIAAEVGPLTDKGKVKSKIGQLAFRPGWHAGDLPQATHIGEGGTPGKPEFRPKDQVWAEVEFPADINWQEEANKRAKRNKQGEIIARTAQITDTIPEGGFYRYKTNPNMTGNWLIGGSMKVNRVLGDSEVAAIDQAAGVSDLPRKFPDESPVAFSRGPLTPMGEAERLGMTNTDLLPTSEELEQMKNNTYKPEKKRTLADAAQLLQDRWEAATGRTEPFEYTEENIGILSDMLATEAIVALEKDGNAIGWYDRKIKAAKEVMKTVEPRIMQSPETEAVFDFVLAVTSNGQAVVDNFAMATEMFRFYMDKGRLPSNKKEFDKGGERNNAMLEAFSFHNAYEKSGQNMRVADFLDADFTVNELKDMAKSFNDEVGFDAITVPGAEGVDVQVKGSYILGPKIGQGFYQNIRGNYDPLTMDIWWMRMWNRAVGRPFAAPPDLAKARSELIPMIDKVGGLPRTIIKDALDGSDQPYKEIIQDPYLFDEFIKSVERRYQRYFKDYKKEYGVNHVKPEIFKKTGTFVKNLKKQLQATPKSGSERQYMREVTAAARERLSEAGYDITTADFQALMWYPEKQLFRALGVQPGRGSDNDYLDAAEILAEKEGVPRGQVEKALRDADRRRAVDGEPSARRQDGSVRQEDSGFDAEESPAF
-1194 SRRAVGAPQTE
+1194 SRR
-1205 VRPEVADAY
+1205 
-1214 SKLQSGEFTRQQY
+1214 
-1227 DSVVLGTIEPY
+1227 
-1238 DFVPEPATTEE
+1238 
-1249 MFEALAVQSQKDKIN
+1249 
-1264 AEVPDGSRV
+1264 
-1273 GLRLDINA
+1273 
-1281 YKNFGTWVPTIH
+1281 
-1293 DQKGKSIS
+1293 
-1301 HMATASIKNADFTML
+1301 
-1316 RERAGRDP
+1316 P
-1324 KNLQE
+1324 K
-1329 DARSVME
+1329 
-1336 GKNKFPFAQIMGDF
+1336 
-1350 VNRDPEQTASLAEEF
+1350 
-1365 INSPDWVQ
+1365 
-1373 VGFDP
+1373 
-1378 RRHSY
+1378 
-1383 FYDRKTGEPVT
+1383 
-1394 FAEEVIQ
+1394 
-1401 VGPLVLAKNAT
+1401 
-1412 KNVLPSGEQFE
+1412 
-1423 TLFSRRAPTEAEM
+1423 
-1436 GINVR
+1436 
-1441 TDGDTN
+1441 
-1447 YAELI
+1447 
-1452 VSGQKK
+1452 
-1458 YETRDKDSLRPYV
+1458 
-1471 GKRIGIVETGSG
+1471 
-1483 PAKLV
+1483 
-1488 GYATVGEPIEVGEVE
+1488 
-1503 FADSR
+1503 
-1508 DQHLVP
+1508 
-1514 EGSKFDIKSGQS
+1514 
-1526 KFLYEMIDPEQLAQP
+1526 
-1541 IDASGTKG
+1541 
-1549 IVARNIS
+1549 
-1556 NLGGDNVRP
+1556 
-1565 QRGRDGRGRDQARSV
+1565 
-1580 APTEDQGASRTPL
+1580 
-1593 EGAPIRAGATGPD
+1593 
-1606 PAINAAAERYAETYG
+1606 
-1621 IPLARQSE
+1621 
-1629 YVRVDPERATRIAQA
+1629 
-1644 YEEMADDPTDPNVR
+1644 
-1658 DAYEDLARQT
+1658 DLA
-1668 RNQYDALIDEGFE
+1668 
-1681 FDFYDSDTDPYD
+1681 
-1693 GNPYN
+1693 
-1698 AMRDL
+1698 
-1703 RSNKRMSVYGTYDGY
+1703 
-1718 GTLDDFYNDIGDP
+1718 
-1731 NRVMLRDTGLRWKD
+1731 
-1745 QLGREQIVTNNDLFR
+1745 
-1760 AVHDAFGHGIEGAGF
+1760 
-1775 RARGEENAW
+1775 
-1784 QAHAKL
+1784 
-1790 FTGPALQALTS
+1790 S
-1801 ETRGQNSWLN
+1801 ES
-1811 YGPYGEQNQ
+1811 
-1820 GAGVLDTVFAD
+1820 
-1831 QKMGLMPEWTSRE
+1831 
-1844 GRDGFEE
+1844 
-1851 SPMFSRRAAEQGG
+1851 
-1864 IEGNVSTRYPT
+1864 
-1875 AARSKEDPLEDLL
+1875 
-1888 VNDYETFL
+1888 
-1896 ADGKVF
+1896 
-1902 GKNMEL
+1902 
-1908 IKDANLYPILQKSKD
+1908 
-1923 LRSDKQKAEA
+1923 
-1933 FVELV
+1933 
-1938 KNNLLNI
+1938 
-1945 YDRVPADT
+1945 
-1953 RNNSKVWYKG
+1953 
-1963 ANALVRR
+1963 
-1970 FAERHNLTMQQ
+1970 
-1981 AAAVAA
+1981 
-1987 NLSPQKDWYQNASL
+1987 
-2001 AERTID
+2001 
-2007 TFFDHAG
+2007 
-2014 QPFTPEMK
+2014 
-2022 ARAEEI
+2022 
-2028 FFHDGISAKGQARN
+2028 
-2042 REMLNLI
+2042 
-2049 GSSSLDQVLDK
+2049 
-2060 FNEPGQGEQLGAMWI
+2060 
-2075 RTFDQTYNDPSY
+2075 
-2087 RIVSP
+2087 
-2092 DGRLLDYA
+2092 
-2100 KNSDGSNSKVAWGSL
+2100 
-2115 TEIAKSI
+2115 
-2122 KALRET
+2122 
-2128 DIDTISASLGSAN
+2128 
-2141 KVRNFYNNIFDP
+2141 
-2153 DSDLGYVTID
+2153 
-2163 THAVAAGLL
+2163 
-2172 KPLGGSA
+2172 
-2179 FEVSH
+2179 
-2184 NFGTKGSSSSI
+2184 
-2195 TGLNGVYSI
+2195 
-2204 YEEAYRR
+2204 
-2211 AAKERGVLPREM
+2211 
-2223 QSITWEAV
+2223 
-2231 RGLFRPE
+2231 
-2238 YKSQNSNVEVVDNIW
+2238 
-2253 KQYNKK
+2253 
-2259 QITLDQAREAI
+2259 
-2270 YEHAGQIK
+2270 
-2278 PPDWERSDGGIPE
+2278 
-2291 GDQAATYERKL
+2291 
-2302 SDGGVP
+2302 
-2308 RPRPDSASRRRGRG
+2308 
-2322 DAAREVQ
+2322 
-2329 TEDVGLPFNLLDK
+2329 
-2342 YKRREVIGQS
+2342 IGQS
-2352 EVDRVVADNLQIAEN
+2352 EVDRVVAENLEVAEN
-2367 RPAGTVPRFNPGADR
+2367 RPAGTVPRFNPGADP
-2382 YAQAVA
+2382 YAQAIA
-2388 ADPDKGQEL
+2388 ANPDKGQEVPA
-2397 SDSEMPAFS
+2397 SEMPAFS
-2406 RSNAPE
+2406 RSNAPA
-2412 INPAAQAAIDN
+2412 INPVAQAAIDN

-2480 LAAALMADRSNAITA
+2480 LAAALNADRANAITA

-2516 HTNSRGETKKIRGL
+2516 HINSRGETRKIGGL

-2731 RKFIVD
+2731 RKFIID

-2749 AGGVEREVSKILGF
+2749 AGGVEREVAKILGF
-2763 PSRFLRE
+2763 PSRLLRE

-2838 KILQKRNKNV
+2838 KILQTRNKNV
-2848 DQRGLL
+2848 DQRGLFAL
-2854 SKFFIGGWD
+2854 TFGRAWD
-2863 LLGQA
+2863 FLGQA

-2985 EIKDNYWLIPTP
+2985 EVKDNYWIIPTP

-3029 TAREAQQSIGRA
+3029 TAREAQQSLGRA

-3047 VQPPQAVTPIM
+3047 VQPPQAITPIM

-3077 DSSLPPELQE
+3077 DASLPSELQE

-3122 YILGMADYG
+3122 YLLGAVDYG
-3131 LRDSFL
+3131 LRGTTL

-3150 SQYPIIRRFF
+3150 SQYPVIRRFF

>member
-43 AGQALETA
+43 SGQAFETA

-79 IGLEDLIDSGEE
+79 VGLEDLIDSGEE

-158 AELGAA
+158 GELGAA
-164 GTLAAGTGAGDQAQ
+164 GILAAGTGAGDQAQ

-267 EALEIGGGNLM
+267 EALEVGGGNLM
-278 DDFTVGGAIGAG
+278 DDFTVGGAVGAG

-299 GRRNKDAFKSSE
+299 GRRNNEAFKSSE
-311 EAERKKREDLED
+311 QAERKKREDLED
-323 AQNQRQAN
+323 AQSQRQAN

-358 QAAGAEVDP
+358 QAAGADVDP

-375 RALTTKLKTPARIVN
+375 TALTTKLKTPARIVN

-500 TQLDETGGP
+500 TQLDEAGAP

-569 LQAYNFAVNHP
+569 LQSYNFAVNHP

-669 TETYNA
+669 TETYKA
-675 DLSKAGNPIIRSSA
+675 DLSKAGNPIVRSSA

-782 ILGKKTIKSIN
+782 ILGKKTIKSVN
-793 DLSVAEARLL
+793 DLSVAESRLL

-827 TGAQFRAAVQT
+827 TGAQFRAAVQA
-838 LQENPNAG
+838 LQESPDAG
-846 ELALADA
+846 EIVLANA

-872 DIAKQGVK
+872 DIAKQGVE

-969 AKYQLVRSDQADPED
+969 AKTQLVRDDQADPED

-1052 IHPTKDRDGNPQT
+1052 IHPTKDRDGKPQT
-1065 FLKWAQNNYNDL
+1065 FLKWAQNNYDDL

-1142 IGGRQRGEIRTFA
+1142 IGGRQRGEIRTFD

-1180 ERDAAMQGQSVPDF
+1180 ERAAQAGQTIADFEEGEVVSFARKPKENKLNEFESEETIDTEPVQPPQKTIKAYKLFRIKGGDTSKLYPLFVNANTPVETGQWIAAEVGPLTDKGKVKSKIGQLAFRPGWHAGDLPQATHIGEGGTPGKPEFRPKDQVWAEVEFPADINWQEEANKRAKRNKQGEIIARTAQITDTIPEGGFYRYKTNPNMTGNWLIGGSMKVNRVLGDSEVAAIDQAAGVSDLPRRFPDESPVAFSRGPLTPMGEAERLGMTNTDLLPTSEELEQMKNNTYKPEKKRTLADAAQLLQDRWEAATGRTEPFEYTEENIGILSDMLATEAIVALEKDGNAIGWYDRKIKAAKEVMKTVEPRIMQSPETEAVFDFVLAVTSNGQAVVDNFAMATEMFRFYMDKGRLPSNKKEFDKGGERNNAMLEAFSFHNAYEKSGQNMRVADFLDADFTVNELKDMAKSFNDEVGFDAITVPGAEGVDVQVKGSYILGPKIGQGFYQNIRGNYDPLTMDIWWMRMWNRAVGRPFAAPPDLAKARSELIPMIDKVGGLPRTIIKDALDGSDQPYKEIIQDPYLFDEFIKSVERRYQRYFKDYKKEYGVNHVKPEIFKKTGTFVKNLKKQLQATPKSGSERQYMREVTAAARERLSEAGYDITTADFQALMWYPEKQLFRALGVQPGRGSDNDYLDAAEILAEKEGVPRGQVEKALRDADRRRAVDGEPSARRQDGSVRQEDSGFDAEESPAF
-1194 SRRAVGAPQTE
+1194 SRR
-1205 VRPEVADAY
+1205 
-1214 SKLQSGEFTRQQY
+1214 
-1227 DSVVLGTIEPY
+1227 
-1238 DFVPEPATTEE
+1238 
-1249 MFEALAVQSQKDKIN
+1249 
-1264 AEVPDGSRV
+1264 
-1273 GLRLDINA
+1273 
-1281 YKNFGTWVPTIH
+1281 
-1293 DQKGKSIS
+1293 
-1301 HMATASIKNADFTML
+1301 
-1316 RERAGRDP
+1316 P
-1324 KNLQE
+1324 K
-1329 DARSVME
+1329 
-1336 GKNKFPFAQIMGDF
+1336 
-1350 VNRDPEQTASLAEEF
+1350 
-1365 INSPDWVQ
+1365 
-1373 VGFDP
+1373 
-1378 RRHSY
+1378 
-1383 FYDRKTGEPVT
+1383 
-1394 FAEEVIQ
+1394 
-1401 VGPLVLAKNAT
+1401 
-1412 KNVLPSGEQFE
+1412 
-1423 TLFSRRAPTEAEM
+1423 
-1436 GINVR
+1436 
-1441 TDGDTN
+1441 
-1447 YAELI
+1447 
-1452 VSGQKK
+1452 
-1458 YETRDKDSLRPYV
+1458 
-1471 GKRIGIVETGSG
+1471 
-1483 PAKLV
+1483 
-1488 GYATVGEPIEVGEVE
+1488 
-1503 FADSR
+1503 
-1508 DQHLVP
+1508 
-1514 EGSKFDIKSGQS
+1514 
-1526 KFLYEMIDPEQLAQP
+1526 
-1541 IDASGTKG
+1541 
-1549 IVARNIS
+1549 
-1556 NLGGDNVRP
+1556 
-1565 QRGRDGRGRDQARSV
+1565 
-1580 APTEDQGASRTPL
+1580 
-1593 EGAPIRAGATGPD
+1593 
-1606 PAINAAAERYAETYG
+1606 
-1621 IPLARQSE
+1621 
-1629 YVRVDPERATRIAQA
+1629 
-1644 YEEMADDPTDPNVR
+1644 
-1658 DAYEDLARQT
+1658 DLA
-1668 RNQYDALIDEGFE
+1668 
-1681 FDFYDSDTDPYD
+1681 
-1693 GNPYN
+1693 
-1698 AMRDL
+1698 
-1703 RSNKRMSVYGTYDGY
+1703 
-1718 GTLDDFYNDIGDP
+1718 
-1731 NRVMLRDTGLRWKD
+1731 
-1745 QLGREQIVTNNDLFR
+1745 
-1760 AVHDAFGHGIEGAGF
+1760 
-1775 RARGEENAW
+1775 
-1784 QAHAKL
+1784 
-1790 FTGPALQALTS
+1790 S
-1801 ETRGQNSWLN
+1801 ES
-1811 YGPYGEQNQ
+1811 
-1820 GAGVLDTVFAD
+1820 
-1831 QKMGLMPEWTSRE
+1831 
-1844 GRDGFEE
+1844 
-1851 SPMFSRRAAEQGG
+1851 
-1864 IEGNVSTRYPT
+1864 
-1875 AARSKEDPLEDLL
+1875 
-1888 VNDYETFL
+1888 
-1896 ADGKVF
+1896 
-1902 GKNMEL
+1902 
-1908 IKDANLYPILQKSKD
+1908 
-1923 LRSDKQKAEA
+1923 
-1933 FVELV
+1933 
-1938 KNNLLNI
+1938 
-1945 YDRVPADT
+1945 
-1953 RNNSKVWYKG
+1953 
-1963 ANALVRR
+1963 
-1970 FAERHNLTMQQ
+1970 
-1981 AAAVAA
+1981 
-1987 NLSPQKDWYQNASL
+1987 
-2001 AERTID
+2001 
-2007 TFFDHAG
+2007 
-2014 QPFTPEMK
+2014 
-2022 ARAEEI
+2022 
-2028 FFHDGISAKGQARN
+2028 
-2042 REMLNLI
+2042 
-2049 GSSSLDQVLDK
+2049 
-2060 FNEPGQGEQLGAMWI
+2060 
-2075 RTFDQTYNDPSY
+2075 
-2087 RIVSP
+2087 
-2092 DGRLLDYA
+2092 
-2100 KNSDGSNSKVAWGSL
+2100 
-2115 TEIAKSI
+2115 
-2122 KALRET
+2122 
-2128 DIDTISASLGSAN
+2128 
-2141 KVRNFYNNIFDP
+2141 
-2153 DSDLGYVTID
+2153 
-2163 THAVAAGLL
+2163 
-2172 KPLGGSA
+2172 
-2179 FEVSH
+2179 
-2184 NFGTKGSSSSI
+2184 
-2195 TGLNGVYSI
+2195 
-2204 YEEAYRR
+2204 
-2211 AAKERGVLPREM
+2211 
-2223 QSITWEAV
+2223 
-2231 RGLFRPE
+2231 
-2238 YKSQNSNVEVVDNIW
+2238 
-2253 KQYNKK
+2253 
-2259 QITLDQAREAI
+2259 
-2270 YEHAGQIK
+2270 
-2278 PPDWERSDGGIPE
+2278 
-2291 GDQAATYERKL
+2291 
-2302 SDGGVP
+2302 
-2308 RPRPDSASRRRGRG
+2308 
-2322 DAAREVQ
+2322 
-2329 TEDVGLPFNLLDK
+2329 
-2342 YKRREVIGQS
+2342 IGQS
-2352 EVDRVVADNLQIAEN
+2352 EVDRVVAENLEVAEN
-2367 RPAGTVPRFNPGADR
+2367 RPAGTVPRFNPGADP
-2382 YAQAVA
+2382 YAQAIA
-2388 ADPDKGQEL
+2388 ANPDKGQEVPA
-2397 SDSEMPAFS
+2397 SEMPAFS
-2406 RSNAPE
+2406 RSNAPA
-2412 INPAAQAAIDN
+2412 INPVAQAAIDN

-2480 LAAALMADRSNAITA
+2480 LAAALNADRANAITA

-2516 HTNSRGETKKIRGL
+2516 HINSRGETRKIGGL

-2731 RKFIVD
+2731 RKFIID

-2749 AGGVEREVSKILGF
+2749 AGGVEREVAKILGF
-2763 PSRFLRE
+2763 PSRLLRE

-2838 KILQKRNKNV
+2838 KILQTRNKNV
-2848 DQRGLL
+2848 DQRGLFAL
-2854 SKFFIGGWD
+2854 TFGRAWD
-2863 LLGQA
+2863 FLGQA

-2985 EIKDNYWLIPTP
+2985 EVKDNYWIIPTP

-3029 TAREAQQSIGRA
+3029 TAREAQQSLGRA

-3047 VQPPQAVTPIM
+3047 VQPPQAITPIM

-3077 DSSLPPELQE
+3077 DASLPSELQE

-3122 YILGMADYG
+3122 YLLGAVDYG
-3131 LRDSFL
+3131 LRGTTL

-3150 SQYPIIRRFF
+3150 SQYPVIRRFF